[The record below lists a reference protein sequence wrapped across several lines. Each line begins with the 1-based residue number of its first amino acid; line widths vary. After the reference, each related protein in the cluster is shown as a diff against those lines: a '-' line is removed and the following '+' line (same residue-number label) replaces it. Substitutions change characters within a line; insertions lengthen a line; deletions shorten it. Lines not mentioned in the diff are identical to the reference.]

1 MAGDWIKWSKGLASR
16 REVVILAAALRRDRH
31 EIAGRLMVVWEWL
44 DDNVADSEIDELSL
58 DVSLFIGDKPF
69 DFIDALVG
77 LPGFADALASDGVRW
92 LSARSGG
99 RLTFPHFGRHNGTT
113 AKTRALESRKKQKQR
128 ATKKDKSPDMS
139 RNDRDNNGTREE
151 ESKRREEL
159 REFSHPPPPASE
171 RDDPPIVKKSKALRD
186 AIKFWNQYWTETL
199 GEGRPDSPTRIEAM
213 LAECLSAG
221 WSEEKII
228 DSIRR
233 SVGWRAKSWRD
244 PDVNFD
250 EQAKS
255 RPNGRPA
262 REPAPLSER
271 C

>member
-139 RNDRDNNGTREE
+139 RNERDNNGTRGE

-171 RDDPPIVKKSKALRD
+171 RDDSPIVKKSKDLKAAL
-186 AIKFWNQYWTETL
+186 AFWNQYWIETH
-199 GEGRPDSPTRIEAM
+199 GEGRPESPTKIEGMLSRAM
-213 LAECLSAG
+213 SAG

-228 DSIRR
+228 ESIRA
-233 SVGWRAKSWRD
+233 SVGWGAKSWRD

-250 EQAKS
+250 EQAKAKA
-255 RPNGRPA
+255 NGRKQPVP
-262 REPAPLSER
+262 ESER